1 MSLQLSRELIEKF
14 NLESKHSQYQRF
26 PEFIGDQPPPN
37 NAFWRDDRPR
47 LALLRREIDF
57 GRLET
62 LLEVGSNIGYFG
74 LSLKHDHPHLKIY
87 FYEIDQAM
95 RELSCDLA
103 EMAGLADCH
112 FFADAFGRSTEN
124 APNADLLL
132 CMNVLHH
139 IGRDYG
145 PEIASEA
152 VKSQVQ
158 EELSFIRSKCG
169 QLAFQI
175 GMNWG
180 GNKQTPIWPQGNEKD
195 YVCEVQEILG
205 SAGFGDIR
213 LFSAVR
219 SDDMVQYVEVDIA
232 QAGELSLNTLEN
244 GFVGEFYKRPIF
256 LAR

>member
-37 NAFWRDDRPR
+37 NIFWRDDRPR
-47 LALLRREIDF
+47 LALLHREIDF
-57 GRLET
+57 GHLET

-95 RELSCDLA
+95 RELSRDLA
-103 EMAGLADCH
+103 EMVGLTDCY
-112 FFADAFGRSTEN
+112 FFADAFDSSTEN
-124 APNADLLL
+124 TPDADLLL

-145 PEIASEA
+145 PEMAPEA

-158 EELSFIRSKCG
+158 EELSFIRSKCR

-180 GNKQTPIWPQGNEKD
+180 GNKKTPIWPQGNEKD
-195 YVCEVQEILG
+195 YVCEVHEMLG

-219 SDDMVQYVEVDIA
+219 TDDMVQYVEADTA

-244 GFVGEFYKRPIF
+244 GLVGEFYKRPIF